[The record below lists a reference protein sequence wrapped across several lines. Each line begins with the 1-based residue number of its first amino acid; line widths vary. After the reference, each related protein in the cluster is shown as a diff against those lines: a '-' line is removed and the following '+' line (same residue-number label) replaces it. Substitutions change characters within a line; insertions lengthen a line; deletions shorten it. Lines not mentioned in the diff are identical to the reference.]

1 MTQQPFLVRFVY
13 KAPVVLLAAVGY
25 VYATNLF
32 INYRSDT
39 TNVTNAAF
47 VIMASLAALG
57 FSFARVVESEE
68 LRNRITFAGE
78 RLLHGAILVLV
89 ASMLKYVMIAFF
101 ALPSI
106 AKLTAVRTLTEL
118 TIGVLVAMIFS
129 NAVLFAHAGLRVL
142 NDILLLRM
150 TREKDWDDIW

>member
-1 MTQQPFLVRFVY
+1 
-13 KAPVVLLAAVGY
+13 LAAVGF

-32 INYRSDT
+32 FNYRSDT

-89 ASMLKYVMIAFF
+89 ASMLKYVMISFF

-106 AKLTAVRTLTEL
+106 AKLTAVRTITEF
-118 TIGVLVAMIFS
+118 TIGLLVAVIFS
-129 NAVLFAHAGLRVL
+129 NGVLFALTGLRVL

>member
-1 MTQQPFLVRFVY
+1 MTQQRFLVRFVY
-13 KAPVVLLAAVGY
+13 KAPLVLLAAVGF
-25 VYATNLF
+25 VYATQLF
-32 INYRSDT
+32 VNYRSDT

-47 VIMASLAALG
+47 AIMASLAAIG

-89 ASMLKYVMIAFF
+89 ASLLKYLMIGFL
-101 ALPSI
+101 ALPTVPEW
-106 AKLTAVRTLTEL
+106 ATVRTIMEMTV
-118 TIGVLVAMIFS
+118 GVLVALSFS
-129 NAVLFAHAGLRVL
+129 NGVLFAHTGLRVL

-150 TREKDWDDIW
+150 TRERDWDNIW

>member
-1 MTQQPFLVRFVY
+1 MTQQPFFVRFVY
-13 KAPVVLLAAVGY
+13 KAPLVLLAAVGF

-32 INYRSDT
+32 FNYRSDT

-89 ASMLKYVMIAFF
+89 ASMLKYVMISFF

-106 AKLTAVRTLTEL
+106 AKLTAVRTITEF
-118 TIGVLVAMIFS
+118 TIGLLVAVIFS
-129 NAVLFAHAGLRVL
+129 NGVLFALTGLRVL

>member
-1 MTQQPFLVRFVY
+1 MTQQRFLVRFVY
-13 KAPVVLLAAVGY
+13 KAPLVLLAAVGY
-25 VYATNLF
+25 VYATQLF

-47 VIMASLAALG
+47 AIMASLAALG

-89 ASMLKYVMIAFF
+89 ASLLKYLMIGFL

-106 AKLTAVRTLTEL
+106 VKLTTVGATVEL

-129 NAVLFAHAGLRVL
+129 NGVLFAHTGLRVL

-150 TREKDWDDIW
+150 TRERDWDNIW